1 MEPGDIFDCDQL
13 SGVVIQVK
21 NTKEGDTDALKY
33 LRPVGIIRDFKDPL
47 PYLALL
53 MELGTKFRHQGGR
66 LIKHSWPK
74 HAESFQY
81 KVLKQEY
88 QRALDDLSRYR
99 EQNPKDKKHL
109 KDLEAAVQA
118 KELEK
123 DLYNGHS
130 ISARGAGSTTY
141 GILKKAGIEKE
152 FDTFLRI
159 VMPQEPSY
167 KAEIARIP
175 STHRPTGWPIMC
187 HLSRVEM

>member
-1 MEPGDIFDCDQL
+1 MEPGDTFDCDQL
-13 SGVVIQVK
+13 SGFIIQV
-21 NTKEGDTDALKY
+21 NNEKEGGGVLKD
-33 LRPVGIIRDFKDPL
+33 LRPVGIFRDFKGPL

-53 MELGTKFRHQGGR
+53 MELGT
-66 LIKHSWPK
+66 
-74 HAESFQY
+74 ESR
-81 KVLKQEY
+81 QEY
-88 QRALDDLSRYR
+88 QRALDDLSLYR
-99 EQNPKDKKHL
+99 EQNPKEKKHL

-159 VMPQEPSY
+159 VMPQESSY
-167 KAEIARIP
+167 EAEIARM
-175 STHRPTGWPIMC
+175 WPDP
-187 HLSRVEM
+187 VDP